1 MNPFE
6 KIFNYQIITRLD
18 DSGTFMIT
26 SQERAWLKTMLQ
38 HPAASEAFTSA
49 TLNKLRII
57 LEQDQQME
65 LSDQLIEKAKSVK
78 KQVYHPH
85 LRELRRM
92 IMNKS
97 GIRLTYEVKGGRF
110 QEDQDGVPYKLE
122 YSIVKREWYLLWFHM
137 RRRAFMS
144 TRLCKI
150 HTFSSIA
157 IQPDRADRILSRI
170 QDQLETRRIEVAI
183 AVQPEYN
190 RELSRILYAFSCF
203 EKDVSYNEEQDSYQI
218 RIWLLAEE
226 SEFLLSKI
234 RFLGKRVRVMQG
246 DYLKKRMLEAST
258 KALERY
264 GVAKEHQQPTGST
277 VSTISAA
284 STVSN

>member
-65 LSDQLIEKAKSVK
+65 LSDQLIEKAKSVE

-122 YSIVKREWYLLWFHM
+122 YSMVKREWYLLWFHM